1 MDPDAPEKDRRCSI
15 TGTPNWWCKESVVS
29 GEKYCGKHLLYF
41 AETQRDAPATDACAP
56 AEAKRWSEK
65 LSGDVSDV
73 GGRRRMPEVGN
84 GEGSCSDGADGE
96 SKRDGGPRQRRR
108 PKGSRNKMRVGEGTG
123 KEVVLVSGGDVSG
136 MPEVGNGEGSCGD
149 GGESKRDGGSRKR
162 GRPKGSK
169 NKKRIGDGTRKEVV
183 LVSSGGL
190 SDLGR
195 WRKMPKVGNGEG
207 SSGDG
212 ADGESKRDGSPR
224 KRGRPKGSKNKTR
237 VGDGTGKEVVLVS
250 CGDVSGMPEVGNG
263 EVSCVDGADGE
274 SKRDG
279 GPRKRGRPKGSKNK
293 KRIGDR
299 TRKEVVLVSS
309 GVVPDVG
316 RWRKMLEVG
325 NGEGSCGDGE
335 SKKDGGPRRRGRPKG
350 SKNKTRVG
358 DGTGK
363 EVVLF
368 ISGNGSFC
376 PKAKRGRPKGSK
388 EKKKRKEEEGAS
400 VRTAEDQ
407 IVSGFERLC
416 VNNVGHEGVSG
427 ANGEIT
433 ENGQCKNEILTQK
446 RGMPKG
452 SKDKKR
458 KEEEEVSVGIA
469 EGLSVS
475 GLRTLCVN
483 NVGHEGVSGGNG
495 ERTQNGQC
503 KTKILTWKRGRPK
516 GSKNQNPSTHKRVH
530 GENEEEKVEAVRRK
544 PRPSKGLKH
553 RKCDT
558 SKNQVLSEDFAN
570 GGYAVGTEHGE
581 GRNGILQGRPK
592 GLKDW
597 KLAADGEF
605 EGKIGDFLG
614 NGHSGFQ
621 ALNPKR
627 GRGRGRPRGSKN
639 RRTLVLEKALSS
651 HSTERV
657 VKRINRERMIKIIS
671 GRRVAN
677 SRLPYHWRRDMEQ
690 RSSMCHQCLRSH
702 RSRVV
707 ICSRCKRKRYC
718 YDCLEKWYPGKSK
731 QDMEVEC
738 PFCRGHCNC
747 RKCLRKGSILR
758 VEEDEEDSLMRL
770 QKLLYLLDKTLPLL
784 RQMQQEQVSELVA
797 EARICGNQVVEED
810 IPKSLLDDDDRVY
823 CDNCNTSIIN
833 FYRSCP
839 NPVCS
844 YDLCL
849 TCCSELRR
857 VDEAESTE
865 LERLQSEGTEL
876 DVQIPSVKGVQH
888 GQESKLT
895 SSGNTKFYFHEGRAE
910 TDGSIRCPSKAQGG
924 CGSGIL
930 ELRRIFDPNFIDQII
945 HNAHKLMLDYK
956 SPKTKLSQGCT
967 LCYSTDSTLSGKLE
981 RRRAAHREKS
991 HDNFLYCPDALH
1003 LKDDGHK
1010 HFQTHWVKGEPV
1022 IVRNL
1027 LQKASGL
1034 SWEPM
1039 VMWRA
1044 FMGAQKVLKED
1055 AHVVKAIDCL
1065 DWCEVGINIF
1075 QFFKGYLEGRRYKNG
1090 WPEMLK
1096 LKDWP
1101 PSNSFD
1107 ECLPRH
1113 GAEFIAMLPYM
1124 DYTHPRSGLLNLAT
1138 RLPAFVKPD
1147 LGPKTFIAYGFS
1159 KELGRGDSVTK
1170 LHCDVSDAINV
1181 LTHTSK
1187 VNIAQWQR
1195 RAINILQKRHEA
1207 EDPDGLAN
1215 WMQNK
1220 VATSKRDALSAHT
1233 SDSIVHESLSSSV
1246 RNEGEEPHDKVSKRA
1261 SESVLPE
1268 DEMRD
1273 AGLKC
1278 NLSIAEEVI
1287 QDDDWEVSFGG
1298 AVWDIFRRQ
1307 DVPRLVEYLQRHWK
1321 EFRHVN
1327 NLPVESVI
1335 HPIHD
1340 QTLYLTERHKKQLK
1354 EEYNVEP
1361 WTFEQQLGEAVLIPA
1376 GCPHQVRNRQSCIKV
1391 ALDFVSPEN
1400 VQECVKLTEEFRK
1413 LPRDHRAK
1421 EDKLEVKKMAIYSAS
1436 YAVSEA
1442 QVLTTE
1448 LNQDRCTF

>member
-1 MDPDAPEKDRRCSI
+1 MDSDTPEQYRRCSR
-15 TGTPNWWCKESVVS
+15 TGTPSWQCKESAVS

-41 AETQRDAPATDACAP
+41 AKMRRDAPTTGACAT
-56 AEAKRWSEK
+56 AEAKRRSER

-73 GGRRRMPEVGN
+73 GCRRRMPEVGN

-96 SKRDGGPRQRRR
+96 SKRDGGPRKRGR
-108 PKGSRNKMRVGEGTG
+108 PKGSKNETRVGDGTG
-123 KEVVLVSGGDVSG
+123 KEVVLFSCGDLSG

-149 GGESKRDGGSRKR
+149 G
-162 GRPKGSK
+162 
-169 NKKRIGDGTRKEVV
+169 
-183 LVSSGGL
+183 
-190 SDLGR
+190 
-195 WRKMPKVGNGEG
+195 
-207 SSGDG
+207 
-212 ADGESKRDGSPR
+212 ADGESKRDGGPR
-224 KRGRPKGSKNKTR
+224 KRGRPKGSKNETR
-237 VGDGTGKEVVLVS
+237 VGDGTGKEVVLFS
-250 CGDVSGMPEVGNG
+250 CGDLSGMPEVGNG
-263 EVSCVDGADGE
+263 EGSCGDGADGE

-293 KRIGDR
+293 TRVGDG
-299 TRKEVVLVSS
+299 TGKEELVVVSCGDVS
-309 GVVPDVG
+309 DVG
-316 RWRKMLEVG
+316 RWRKMPEVG
-325 NGEGSCGDGE
+325 NGEGSCGDGADGE
-335 SKKDGGPRRRGRPKG
+335 SKRDGGPRKRGRPKG
-350 SKNKTRVG
+350 SKNKMRVG

-363 EVVLF
+363 EVVLV
-368 ISGNGSFC
+368 SGGNGSLC

-388 EKKKRKEEEGAS
+388 DKKKRKRKKKEGAS
-400 VRTAEDQ
+400 VGIAEDQ
-407 IVSGFERLC
+407 AVSGVETVC

-427 ANGEIT
+427 ANGGITEIGQCENGILTQKRGRPKGSKDNKKRKDEEEARVGIAEDLAVSGLAIVCMNNVGHEGVSGVNGEITEHRQCKNEILRRKRGRPQGSKDKNKRKKKEEASVGIGEDQAVSQLETVCVNNVGHGGASGGNGEIT
-433 ENGQCKNEILTQK
+433 ENGQCKNEILT
-446 RGMPKG
+446 
-452 SKDKKR
+452 
-458 KEEEEVSVGIA
+458 
-469 EGLSVS
+469 
-475 GLRTLCVN
+475 
-483 NVGHEGVSGGNG
+483 
-495 ERTQNGQC
+495 
-503 KTKILTWKRGRPK
+503 WKRGRPK
-516 GSKNQNPSTHKRVH
+516 GSKNRKLSPHKSRKDQETAPRDDKLFWVNNVGHEKDERVH
-530 GENEEEKVEAVRRK
+530 GENEEEKVEAVLRK
-544 PRPSKGLKH
+544 PRPSKGSKY

-558 SKNQVLSEDFAN
+558 AKNEVVSGDFAN
-570 GGYAVGTEHGE
+570 GGVDTGHGE
-581 GRNGILQGRPK
+581 GRNRILQGRPK
-592 GLKDW
+592 GSKNR
-597 KLAADGEF
+597 KLAAADGESK
-605 EGKIGDFLG
+605 GKIGDFLG
-614 NGHSGFQ
+614 NGHSGFET
-621 ALNPKR
+621 LKPKR
-627 GRGRGRPRGSKN
+627 GRGRPKGSKI

-657 VKRINRERMIKIIS
+657 VKRMNRGRMIKIIS

-677 SRLPYHWRRDMEQ
+677 SRSSYHWRREMEQ

-702 RSRVV
+702 RSEVV

-731 QDMEVEC
+731 QDMEMEC

-747 RKCLRKGSILR
+747 RRCLRKGSVLR
-758 VEEDEEDSLMRL
+758 AAEDEEDSLMKL
-770 QKLLYLLDKTLPLL
+770 QKLLYMLDKTLPLL

-797 EARICGNQVVEED
+797 EARICGNQVVEGD

-839 NPVCS
+839 NPFCS

-876 DVQIPSVKGVQH
+876 DVQIPSVKGVQN
-888 GQESKLT
+888 GQESKST
-895 SSGNTKFYFHEGRAE
+895 SSGNTNFDFHDWRAE

-924 CGSGIL
+924 CCSGIL
-930 ELRRIFDPNFIDQII
+930 ELRRIFDANFIDQII
-945 HNAHKLMLDYK
+945 DNAHKLMLDYK
-956 SPKTKLSQGCT
+956 SPETKLSQGCT

-1003 LKDDGHK
+1003 LNDDGYK

-1065 DWCEVGINIF
+1065 DWCEVGITIF

-1113 GAEFIAMLPYM
+1113 GAEFIAMLPYT

-1138 RLPAFVKPD
+1138 KLPAFVKPD

-1195 RAINILQKRHEA
+1195 RAINILQKRHEV
-1207 EDPDGLAN
+1207 EDPDDLAN
-1215 WMQNK
+1215 WMQDK
-1220 VATSKRDALSAHT
+1220 LAISKRDALSART
-1233 SDSIVHESLSSSV
+1233 SDSSIHESLLSSL
-1246 RNEGEEPHDKVSKRA
+1246 RNEGEEPHDKVNKSA

-1273 AGLKC
+1273 AGLEC
-1278 NLSIAEEVI
+1278 NLSIAEEVV
-1287 QDDDWEVSFGG
+1287 QDDDWEVSLGG

-1307 DVPRLVEYLQRHWK
+1307 DVPKLVEYLQRHWK

-1340 QTLYLTERHKKQLK
+1340 QTLYLTDRQKKQLK

-1376 GCPHQVRNRQSCIKV
+1376 GCPHQVRNRQ
-1391 ALDFVSPEN
+1391 
-1400 VQECVKLTEEFRK
+1400 
-1413 LPRDHRAK
+1413 
-1421 EDKLEVKKMAIYSAS
+1421 VKKMAIYSAS

-1442 QVLTTE
+1442 KILTTE
-1448 LNQDRCTF
+1448 LNQDQCSS

>member
-1 MDPDAPEKDRRCSI
+1 MDSDLPEQYGRCAR
-15 TGTPNWWCKESVVS
+15 TGTPNWRCKERAVS
-29 GEKYCGKHLLYF
+29 GQKLCEKHLLYY
-41 AETQRDAPATDACAP
+41 AKMQRSARATGTCAS
-56 AEAKRWSEK
+56 AGAKGRREK
-65 LSGDVSDV
+65 SSGDVSEV
-73 GGRRRMPEVGN
+73 GCWRRVPEVG
-84 GEGSCSDGADGE
+84 S
-96 SKRDGGPRQRRR
+96 
-108 PKGSRNKMRVGEGTG
+108 
-123 KEVVLVSGGDVSG
+123 
-136 MPEVGNGEGSCGD
+136 GEGSCGD
-149 GGESKRDGGSRKR
+149 GG
-162 GRPKGSK
+162 
-169 NKKRIGDGTRKEVV
+169 
-183 LVSSGGL
+183 
-190 SDLGR
+190 
-195 WRKMPKVGNGEG
+195 
-207 SSGDG
+207 
-212 ADGESKRDGSPR
+212 
-224 KRGRPKGSKNKTR
+224 
-237 VGDGTGKEVVLVS
+237 
-250 CGDVSGMPEVGNG
+250 
-263 EVSCVDGADGE
+263 DGE

-279 GPRKRGRPKGSKNK
+279 GPRKRGRPKGSTNK
-293 KRIGDR
+293 K
-299 TRKEVVLVSS
+299 
-309 GVVPDVG
+309 
-316 RWRKMLEVG
+316 
-325 NGEGSCGDGE
+325 
-335 SKKDGGPRRRGRPKG
+335 
-350 SKNKTRVG
+350 RVG

-363 EVVLF
+363 EVASV
-368 ISGNGSFC
+368 SDGNESLC

-388 EKKKRKEEEGAS
+388 DKKKGAS
-400 VRTAEDQ
+400 VGIAEDQ
-407 IVSGFERLC
+407 AVSGLETLC

-433 ENGQCKNEILTQK
+433 ENGQCKNMILT
-446 RGMPKG
+446 R
-452 SKDKKR
+452 
-458 KEEEEVSVGIA
+458 
-469 EGLSVS
+469 
-475 GLRTLCVN
+475 
-483 NVGHEGVSGGNG
+483 
-495 ERTQNGQC
+495 
-503 KTKILTWKRGRPK
+503 KRGRPK
-516 GSKNQNPSTHKRVH
+516 GSKKWKPATHKSRKNQETAPRDDELFWVNNAGHEKDERVL
-530 GENEEEKVEAVRRK
+530 GENEEEKVEVVRRK
-544 PRPSKGLKH
+544 RGRPKGSKC
-553 RKCDT
+553 RNCAT
-558 SKNQVLSEDFAN
+558 AKNQVVSEDGAN
-570 GGYAVGTEHGE
+570 VGYAVGIEHGE
-581 GRNGILQGRPK
+581 GKNGILQGRPK
-592 GLKDW
+592 GPKNRQ
-597 KLAADGEF
+597 LATADGEL
-605 EGKIGDFLG
+605 EGKNGDFLG
-614 NGHSGFQ
+614 NGHPGFET
-621 ALNPKR
+621 LKPKR
-627 GRGRGRPRGSKN
+627 GRGRPKGSTKKK
-639 RRTLVLEKALSS
+639 TLLLEKASSS

-657 VKRINRERMIKIIS
+657 VKRMNRERMIKIIS
-671 GRRVAN
+671 GRRVGN
-677 SRLPYHWRRDMEQ
+677 SRSSYHWSRKMEQ

-702 RSRVV
+702 RSGVV

-718 YDCLEKWYPGKSK
+718 YDCLDKWYPGKSK
-731 QDMEVEC
+731 QDMEMEC

-747 RKCLRKGSILR
+747 RRCLRKDSVLR
-758 VEEDEEDSLMRL
+758 AEEDKEDSLMKL
-770 QKLLYLLDKTLPLL
+770 QKLLYMLDKTLPLL
-784 RQMQQEQVSELVA
+784 RHMQQEQVSELGA

-857 VDEAESTE
+857 LDEAESTE

-876 DVQIPSVKGVQH
+876 DVQIPSVKGEH

-895 SSGNTKFYFHEGRAE
+895 SSLNNYAGNTKFDFHNWRAE
-910 TDGSIRCPSKAQGG
+910 TDGSIHCPSKAQGG

-930 ELRRIFDPNFIDQII
+930 ELRRIFDANFIDKII
-945 HNAHKLMLDYK
+945 DNAHKLMLHYE
-956 SPKTKLSQGCT
+956 SPETKLSQGCI

-981 RRRAAHREKS
+981 RRQAAHRENS
-991 HDNFLYCPDALH
+991 HDNCLYCPDALH
-1003 LKDDGHK
+1003 LKDDGYK
-1010 HFQTHWVKGEPV
+1010 HFQTHWIKGEPV

-1044 FMGAQKVLKED
+1044 FRGAQKVLKED

-1113 GAEFIAMLPYM
+1113 GTEFIAMLPYM

-1138 RLPAFVKPD
+1138 KLPAFVKPD

-1181 LTHTSK
+1181 LTHTTK
-1187 VNIAQWQR
+1187 VNIAQWQH

-1207 EDPDGLAN
+1207 EGPDDLVN
-1215 WMQNK
+1215 WMQNNL
-1220 VATSKRDALSAHT
+1220 ATSKRDTLSAHT
-1233 SDSIVHESLSSSV
+1233 SDPGVHDSLSSSEL
-1246 RNEGEEPHDKVSKRA
+1246 NEGEEPHDKVSKSA
-1261 SESVLPE
+1261 SELVFLE

-1273 AGLKC
+1273 ACLKP
-1278 NLSIAEEVI
+1278 NLSITEEII
-1287 QDDDWEVSFGG
+1287 QDDDLDVSFGG

-1307 DVPRLVEYLQRHWK
+1307 DVPKLVEYLQRHWK
-1321 EFRHVN
+1321 EFRHIN

-1400 VQECVKLTEEFRK
+1400 VQECVRLTEEFRK

-1436 YAVSEA
+1436 YAVREA
-1442 QVLTTE
+1442 QVLTAE
-1448 LNQDRCTF
+1448 LNQNQCSS